1 MKKTVL
7 LNIVA
12 IIPGIFVLWFSFSEL
27 LGFSAGLSY
36 PEEWMEQ
43 LKSGA
48 QLEPR
53 KYWGFKFITLYL
65 PIIILVC
72 VLSLVSVKA
81 GVFLAA
87 VLSTILVLFFYI
99 GPISSLAGDWE
110 QPVIWLVYLIALVPA
125 TCVYVKQRMVS

>member
-1 MKKTVL
+1 
-7 LNIVA
+7 
-12 IIPGIFVLWFSFSEL
+12 
-27 LGFSAGLSY
+27 
-36 PEEWMEQ
+36 MEQ

-72 VLSLVSVKA
+72 VLSLVSVKV

-87 VLSTILVLFFYI
+87 VLSTILVLKLPQFD
-99 GPISSLAGDWE
+99 G
-110 QPVIWLVYLIALVPA
+110 LITNETMSQVGETDDKTKPQNIHRR
-125 TCVYVKQRMVS
+125 V